1 MHPIIVS
8 VIVGLIFVI
17 YAIMVDNIF
26 NIYDCK
32 VCDLSQTTQ
41 YLITFLMIF
50 AFNMI
55 IEYTELN
62 DLICSGN
69 H

>member
-17 YAIMVDNIF
+17 YSIIVDNIF
-26 NIYDCK
+26 GLYDCK
-32 VCDLSQTTQ
+32 ICDMSQSTQ